1 MQGMKRSQSGLS
13 MSSFLITAF
22 LIVMGAML
30 AMKVVPSYIHSAQ
43 IAQVFREIV
52 ADPAMRDA
60 STKEIEIS
68 YRKRAG
74 INDITD
80 LQVEDISIE
89 RDETGRLVLSAQYE
103 VRVKLV
109 GNVSL
114 VLEFNPS
121 SS

>member
-30 AMKVVPSYIHSAQ
+30 AMKMVPPYIHSAQ

-60 STKEIEIS
+60 TTKEIEIS
-68 YRKRAG
+68 YRKRAS

-80 LQVEDISIE
+80 LQVEDITIE
-89 RDETGRLVLSAQYE
+89 RDGTGSLSLSAQYE

-109 GNVSL
+109 GNISL
-114 VLEFNPS
+114 VLEFNPAS
-121 SS
+121 S